1 MPSKGWPRFW
11 KNARRS
17 SVDLMAVKKSPQ
29 SGSAPQASTVSDA
42 SLRGLF
48 GYTLKRTF
56 NAIQADLALTLRP
69 FDLRM
74 ITYSLLAVIVDN
86 PGARQSQLAQVLAIE
101 RPNLVVLL
109 DELER
114 SEHIT
119 REREI
124 ADRRAYALTCT
135 LAGRRLYEQ
144 ARVAVLA
151 HEAKFLQELDAGQT
165 DAIIASLR
173 KIERN
178 VKGIS

>member
-1 MPSKGWPRFW
+1 MVVQKKPQPSAAPKGNP
-11 KNARRS
+11 
-17 SVDLMAVKKSPQ
+17 
-29 SGSAPQASTVSDA
+29 VSDA

-69 FDLRM
+69 YELRM
-74 ITYSLLAVIVDN
+74 LTYSLLAVIVDN
-86 PGARQSQLAQVLAIE
+86 PGVRQSQLAQVLAIE
-101 RPNLVVLL
+101 RPNLVLLL

-114 SEHIT
+114 RELIT

-144 ARVAVLA
+144 ARTAVLA
-151 HEAKFLQELDAGQT
+151 HEERFLQELDVGQT
-165 DAIIASLR
+165 DKIIASLR

>member
-1 MPSKGWPRFW
+1 MGAK
-11 KNARRS
+11 KN
-17 SVDLMAVKKSPQ
+17 PQ
-29 SGSAPQASTVSDA
+29 PGAAPQAITVSDA
-42 SLRGLF
+42 SLRDLF

-69 FDLRM
+69 YELRM

-86 PGARQSQLAQVLAIE
+86 PGVRQSQLAQVLAIE

-114 SEHIT
+114 SELIS

-124 ADRRAYALTCT
+124 ADRRAYALSCT

-144 ARVAVLA
+144 ARAAVLA
-151 HEAKFLQELDAGQT
+151 HEKQFLQELDAGQK
-165 DAIIASLR
+165 DEIIASLR